1 MTRVKKFKIGTE
13 FRYSKI
19 FNKKKS
25 KIADFP
31 NYLYYTD
38 TPGHNMALLERGI
51 NAIAKTKAPD
61 GQRTPAINLRSSH
74 HKSGSSETPWQD
86 FHDPDNGSAV
96 YFGDNKAT
104 NKKKPEEITGN
115 KALLEQ
121 LMLHNSSKRS
131 DRMFAAPVMCWDF
144 TQKGFGKFNG
154 YGIITKA
161 ELVTQVDQK
170 TKISFTNY
178 RFELALFSLTAENEE
193 FDWQWISA
201 RRDEKLSSENT
212 LEHAPEAWKV
222 WAKNGESCIEKCRR
236 KTYKMLV
243 VKTEDQILEPSSK
256 KHSTQPFPIP
266 AAPPV
271 ITDILPSNLPMSF
284 S

>member
-1 MTRVKKFKIGTE
+1 MTRVQKFKIGTE

-51 NAIAKTKAPD
+51 NAIAKTKSPD

-104 NKKKPEEITGN
+104 NKKRPEEITG
-115 KALLEQ
+115 K
-121 LMLHNSSKRS
+121 
-131 DRMFAAPVMCWDF
+131 W
-144 TQKGFGKFNG
+144 
-154 YGIITKA
+154 Y
-161 ELVTQVDQK
+161 
-170 TKISFTNY
+170 
-178 RFELALFSLTAENEE
+178 
-193 FDWQWISA
+193 
-201 RRDEKLSSENT
+201 
-212 LEHAPEAWKV
+212 
-222 WAKNGESCIEKCRR
+222 
-236 KTYKMLV
+236 
-243 VKTEDQILEPSSK
+243 
-256 KHSTQPFPIP
+256 
-266 AAPPV
+266 
-271 ITDILPSNLPMSF
+271 
-284 S
+284 